1 VIFKHLILTVL
12 PVRALLTA

>member
-12 PVRALLTA
+12 SVRALLTA